1 MVKNRSIFGLF
12 VSRLSLYDNV
22 EGRPILLK
30 KTSTMDTP
38 EYKVSQNTS
47 ADNSE
52 SSAPK
57 ERGLSNTEGSLISI
71 SSSSMSIDETSVSLE
86 SLGLEKEL
94 LRPKSPSIYSTKPL
108 AKENLKIQEED
119 KSPHMKLKRR
129 KKERTITDKCSFA
142 FVGMIIVFVSAAS
155 ITMLIYHII
164 REECPNEINLLSAI
178 ENGTDAT
185 VFELNCQDLKGDG
198 FCDDEVNNE
207 FCHYDGGDCCDQNL
221 DRSMCTDCFCHIE
234 YFQTT
239 EYLNCPQVNHNAN
252 GEYSFA
258 YHGDGH
264 CDEEFNN
271 YEKFFDAGDCCLPN
285 PTIFFE
291 GEVKDPIN
299 QYVIPKFA
307 DPPRPCNENE
317 CVCIPNNLVC
327 NTTQL
332 GDGICQDFNNG
343 PLCDHDLGD
352 CCLKFWNFYPDESKG
367 NCCNCFCHLGEAAAG
382 VPIVG

>member
-1 MVKNRSIFGLF
+1 M
-12 VSRLSLYDNV
+12 SRLSFYNV
-22 EGRPILLK
+22 VGRAVLLHK
-30 KTSTMDTP
+30 DYTMGTS
-38 EYKVSQNTS
+38 EYKVNQNTS
-47 ADNSE
+47 AKNSE
-52 SSAPK
+52 SSAK
-57 ERGLSNTEGSLISI
+57 KVRGLGNGKVPRISI
-71 SSSSMSIDETSVSLE
+71 SSSSTSEGEAGVSFE
-86 SLGLEKEL
+86 SLTFEKEF
-94 LRPKSPSIYSTKPL
+94 LRPKSPSIQSKKSFV
-108 AKENLKIQEED
+108 KESLVIQEED
-119 KSPHMKLKRR
+119 KTLKKKADRR
-129 KKERTITDKCSFA
+129 KKKKAIAAKCSFA
-142 FVGMIIVFVSAAS
+142 FVGMITVFVLAAS
-155 ITMLIYHII
+155 VTMLIYQIN
-164 REECPNEINLLSAI
+164 REECPNEINLLDSI
-178 ENGTDAT
+178 ENGTVET
-185 VFELNCQDLKGDG
+185 IFELNCQELKGDG
-198 FCDDEVNNE
+198 FCDDEINNE
-207 FCHYDGGDCCDQNL
+207 FCNYDGGDCCDQNL

>member
-129 KKERTITDKCSFA
+129 KKERTITAKCSFA

-155 ITMLIYHII
+155 STMLIYQII

-207 FCHYDGGDCCDQNL
+207 FCNYDGGDCCNQYL

-234 YFQTT
+234 YFPTK
-239 EYLNCPQVNHNAN
+239 EYLNCPQVNLVN
-252 GEYSFA
+252 GKWSFA
-258 YHGDGH
+258 GHGNGH

-271 YEKFFDAGDCCLPN
+271 YEEFFDAGDCCLQN
-285 PTIFFE
+285 PTIFYDGSE
-291 GEVKDPIN
+291 INPIS
-299 QYVIPKFA
+299 QSLFPKYA
-307 DPPRPCNENE
+307 DPPRPCLENE
-317 CVCIPNNLVC
+317 CVCILNNLVC
-327 NTTQL
+327 NATQL

-343 PLCDHDLGD
+343 PLCEHDLGD
-352 CCLKFWNFYPDESKG
+352 CCLKIWLPYESKG
-367 NCCNCFCHLGEAAAG
+367 NCCNCFCHLGGGAAG
-382 VPIVG
+382 APLVG